1 MNKSCYHQNEAEPER
16 SFKALFSRGLPY
28 PLKSRTGLIN
38 RRAPM
43 PRCTHPANQA
53 KVSEFRT
60 DGRQPGH
67 YTRFGV
73 TSGWAVTRPE
83 LWIAASDSQ

>member
-1 MNKSCYHQNEAEPER
+1 MKLNPTVIQSTILAWCN
-16 SFKALFSRGLPY
+16 Y

-38 RRAPM
+38 RGAPM

-60 DGRQPGH
+60 DGGQLGSNP
-67 YTRFGV
+67 V
-73 TSGWAVTRPE
+73 SE
-83 LWIAASDSQ
+83 LLPICR